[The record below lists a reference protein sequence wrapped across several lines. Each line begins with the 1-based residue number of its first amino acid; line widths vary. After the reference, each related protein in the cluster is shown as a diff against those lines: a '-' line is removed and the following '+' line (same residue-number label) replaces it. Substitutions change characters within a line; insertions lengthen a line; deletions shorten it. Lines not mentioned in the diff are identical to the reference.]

1 VKEISM
7 DEHGIRELLGDVSA
21 GRLSR
26 RGFVRAMVGLGLTA
40 PLASE
45 LLASAGVAEAQPRAG
60 VTPAKR
66 GGGGPLKALWWD
78 APNILN
84 PLLAVGLKDWNA
96 SSLFYEPL
104 VWFDPQANMVPALA
118 REVPSVKNG
127 GVAKDGTSV
136 TWKLKPGVSWHDGKP
151 FTAGDVVFNWEYTAD
166 PATGSPAVGVWRNV
180 KQVEALDPL
189 TVKFVFT
196 QPTPYWLMTSAII
209 PRHIFEPYKGAKS
222 REAPNNLKPIGTG
235 PYRFVDFK
243 PGDLLKAELNPSYHV
258 ANRPFFDTL
267 EIKGGGDAV
276 SAARA
281 VLQTGEYDYAAEVGG
296 VEDDVLQRLEQGGK
310 GRVVIA
316 FGGRISHV
324 QLNQTDPWTE
334 VDGERSSVK
343 TVHPFLT
350 DPAVRGALALLVD
363 RAGIQEQ
370 ILGRNGQVTP
380 NFISAPERFRSKNT
394 RWEFSIDKANQ
405 MLDAGGWKRG
415 GDGVRAKDGKRL
427 KVVFQ
432 AVTNAV
438 AQKVQ
443 AVIKQ
448 AAAKAGMEMELKS
461 VVASS
466 FYSSNPANPDT
477 YTHFYADLQLMT
489 YLMGP
494 PDPERLM
501 RVFTS
506 WEVASKENNWQKFNV
521 WRWHNVEYD
530 RLYRAAE
537 TEMDPVKRAALFI
550 RMNDLVVQNG
560 VVIPILLLSK
570 AAAISNR
577 LRGVEH
583 NPFELDFWNLPFWS
597 REG

>member
-1 VKEISM
+1 M
-7 DEHGIRELLGDVSA
+7 DEHEIRELLGNVYA

-26 RGFVRAMVGLGLTA
+26 RAFVRTMVGLGLTV

-45 LLASAGVAEAQPRAG
+45 LLASAGVAQAQTRAIA
-60 VTPAKR
+60 TPAKR

-78 APNILN
+78 APNMLN

-96 SSLFYEPL
+96 CSLFYEPL
-104 VWFDPQANMVPALA
+104 VWFDPQANMMPALA

-127 GVAKDGTSV
+127 GVAKDGVSV

-151 FTAGDVVFNWEYTAD
+151 FTASDVVFNWEYTAD
-166 PATGSPAVGVWRNV
+166 PATGSPAVGVYRNV

-196 QPTPYWLMTSAII
+196 QPTPYWLMTGAII
-209 PRHIFEPYKGAKS
+209 PRHIFEAYKGAKS
-222 REAPNNLKPIGTG
+222 RESPNNLRPVGSG

-243 PGDLLKAELNPSYHV
+243 PGDLLKAEINSTYHV
-258 ANRPFFDTL
+258 ANRPFFDTV

-281 VLQTGEYDYAAEVGG
+281 VLQTGEYDYAAEVGN
-296 VEDDVLQRLEQGGK
+296 VEDDVLLRLEQGGK
-310 GRVVIA
+310 GKVVIA
-316 FGGRISHV
+316 FGGRITHV
-324 QLNQTDPWTE
+324 QLNQSDPWTE

-343 TVHPFLT
+343 SVHPFLT

-370 ILGRNGQVTP
+370 ILGRMGQVTP
-380 NFISAPERFRSKNT
+380 NFISAPERFRSKST
-394 RWEFSIDKANQ
+394 RWEFSLDKANQ

-415 GDGVRAKDGKRL
+415 ADGVRARDGKRL
-427 KVVFQ
+427 KILFQ
-432 AVTNAV
+432 TATNSA
-438 AQKVQ
+438 AQKMQ

-448 AAAKAGMEMELKS
+448 AAAKAGIEIELKAVS
-461 VVASS
+461 PSS
-466 FYSSNPANPDT
+466 FTSSDPANPDT
-477 YTHFYADLQLMT
+477 YTHFYADLQLIT
-489 YLMGP
+489 YVMGP
-494 PDPERLM
+494 PDPERLL

-506 WEVASKENNWQKFNV
+506 WEVAQKENNWQKFNV
-521 WRWHNVEYD
+521 WRWRNEEYD

-560 VVIPILLLSK
+560 VVIPIVLRAK

-577 LRGVEH
+577 LRGIEH
-583 NPFELDFWNLPFWS
+583 NPYDLDFWNLPFWF

>member
-1 VKEISM
+1 M
-7 DEHGIRELLGDVSA
+7 DEQEIRALLRKVGA

-26 RGFVRAMVGLGLTA
+26 RAFVRTMVGLGVTA

-45 LLASAGVAEAQPRAG
+45 MLASAGIARAQTPTGPA
-60 VTPAKR
+60 PAKR

-78 APNILN
+78 APNTLN
-84 PLLAVGLKDWNA
+84 PALAVGLKDWNA
-96 SSLFYEPL
+96 GSLFYEPL
-104 VWFDPQANMVPALA
+104 VCFDPQANMVPILA
-118 REVPSVKNG
+118 REVPSLKNG

-136 TWKLKPGVSWHDGKP
+136 TWLLKRGVQWHDGKP
-151 FTAGDVVFNWEYTAD
+151 FTAQDVVFNWEYAAD
-166 PATGSPAVGVWRNV
+166 PATGAPSVGVYRNV
-180 KQVEALDPL
+180 KQVEAIDPY

-196 QPTPYWLMTSAII
+196 QPTPYWLMTGAII

-243 PGDLLKAELNPSYHV
+243 PGDLLKAEINPNYHV
-258 ANRPFFDTL
+258 PNRPFFDTV
-267 EIKGGGDAV
+267 EIKGGGDAA

-296 VEDDVLQRLEQGGK
+296 VEDDVLQRLERGGK
-310 GRVVIA
+310 GTVRIA

-324 QLNQTDPWTE
+324 QLNQSDPWTE

-363 RAGIQEQ
+363 RNGIQEQ
-370 ILGRNGQVTP
+370 ILGRTGQVTA
-380 NFISAPERFRSKNT
+380 NFVSAPERFRSKNT
-394 RWEFSIDKANQ
+394 RWEFNVDKATQ
-405 MLDAGGWKRG
+405 VLDAGGWARG
-415 GDGVRAKDGKRL
+415 ADGVRTRDGKRL
-427 KVVFQ
+427 KMVLQ
-432 AVTNAV
+432 AATNAV
-438 AQKVQ
+438 AQKIQ

-448 AAAKAGMEMELKS
+448 AAAKAGIEIELKT
-461 VVASS
+461 VTPSS
-466 FYSSNPANPDT
+466 FYSSDPANPDT
-477 YTHFYADLQLMT
+477 YTHFYADLQLMV
-489 YLMGP
+489 YVMGP

-506 WEVASKENNWQKFNV
+506 WEIASKANNWQKFNV
-521 WRWHNVEYD
+521 WRFRNEEYD
-530 RLYRAAE
+530 RLYKAGE

-550 RMNDLVVQNG
+550 RMNDLVVQHG
-560 VVIPILLLSK
+560 IVVPIVLLAK
-570 AAAISNR
+570 AAAVSNR

-583 NPFELDFWNLPFWS
+583 NPFDLDFWNLPFWY

>member
-1 VKEISM
+1 M
-7 DEHGIRELLGDVSA
+7 DEHDIRGLLRDVKA

-26 RGFVRAMVGLGLTA
+26 RAFVCTMIGLGLTV

-45 LLASAGVAEAQPRAG
+45 LLASAGVAQAQTRA
-60 VTPAKR
+60 VATPAKR

-78 APNILN
+78 APNMLN

-127 GVAKDGTSV
+127 GVAKDGMSV

-151 FTAGDVVFNWEYTAD
+151 FTASDVVFNWEYTAD
-166 PATGSPAVGVWRNV
+166 SATGSPAVGVYRNV

-209 PRHIFEPYKGAKS
+209 PRHVFEPYKGAKS
-222 REAPNNLKPIGTG
+222 REAPNNLKPVGTG
-235 PYRFVDFK
+235 PYRFVEFK
-243 PGDLLKAELNPSYHV
+243 PGDLLKAEINPNYHV

-316 FGGRISHV
+316 FGGRINHV

-370 ILGRNGQVTP
+370 LLGRTGQVAP
-380 NFISAPERFRSKNT
+380 NWINAPERFRSKNT

-405 MLDAGGWKRG
+405 LLDAGGWKRG
-415 GDGVRAKDGKRL
+415 ADSVRAKDGKRL

-438 AQKVQ
+438 TQKVQ

-448 AAAKAGMEMELKS
+448 AAAKAGIEMELKS

-477 YTHFYADLQLMT
+477 YTHFYADLQLIT

-521 WRWHNVEYD
+521 WRWRNEEYD

-560 VVIPILLLSK
+560 VVIPIVLLAK

-577 LRGVEH
+577 LRGIEH

>member
-45 LLASAGVAEAQPRAG
+45 LLASAGVAEAQVRAG
-60 VTPAKR
+60 VMPATR

-180 KQVEALDPL
+180 RQVEALDPL

-243 PGDLLKAELNPSYHV
+243 PGDLLKVELNPSYHV

-448 AAAKAGMEMELKS
+448 AAAKAGIEMELKS

-521 WRWHNVEYD
+521 WRWRNEEYD
-530 RLYRAAE
+530 RWYRAAE

-560 VVIPILLLSK
+560 VVVPIVLLSK

>member
-1 VKEISM
+1 M
-7 DEHGIRELLGDVSA
+7 DEHGIRECLGDVSA

-26 RGFVRAMVGLGLTA
+26 RGFVRAMVGLGLTT

-45 LLASAGVAEAQPRAG
+45 LLASAGVAEAQARSG

-258 ANRPFFDTL
+258 ATRPFFDTL

-296 VEDDVLQRLEQGGK
+296 VEDDVLRRLEQGGK

-363 RAGIQEQ
+363 RAAIQEQ

-380 NFISAPERFRSKNT
+380 NFISVPERFRSKNT

-415 GDGVRAKDGKRL
+415 GDGVRSKDSKRL

-432 AVTNAV
+432 AATNAV

-443 AVIKQ
+443 TVIKQ
-448 AAAKAGMEMELKS
+448 AAAKAGIEMELKS

-521 WRWHNVEYD
+521 WRWRNEEYD

>member
-1 VKEISM
+1 V
-7 DEHGIRELLGDVSA
+7 DEHEIRELLGNVYA

-26 RGFVRAMVGLGLTA
+26 RAFVRTMVGLGLTV

-45 LLASAGVAEAQPRAG
+45 LLVSAGIAQAQTRAIA
-60 VTPAKR
+60 TPAKR

-521 WRWHNVEYD
+521 WRWRNEEYD
-530 RLYRAAE
+530 RWYRAAE

>member
-1 VKEISM
+1 M

-45 LLASAGVAEAQPRAG
+45 LLASAGVAEAQARAG
-60 VTPAKR
+60 VMPAKR

-405 MLDAGGWKRG
+405 VLDAGGWKRG

-432 AVTNAV
+432 AATNAV

-448 AAAKAGMEMELKS
+448 AAAKAGIEMELKS

-494 PDPERLM
+494 PDPERLL

-521 WRWHNVEYD
+521 WRWRNEEYD

-560 VVIPILLLSK
+560 VVIPIVLLSK

-597 REG
+597 